1 MSNMTV
7 LDSLKEERYS
17 RVGGQMLPIN
27 TEDNT
32 FTLSEKSSSSPL
44 HSPVNPYVLF
54 DDPIY
59 ATTAMTN
66 KPEKPIKP
74 EKPVKPAKTSTLERA
89 KRHHLEKSGSLE
101 KLLDDDDSPQEVHTR
116 YVGFVCT
123 TVKMSVLQM
132 Q

>member
-17 RVGGQMLPIN
+17 RVGGQMLSIN

-32 FTLSEKSSSSPL
+32 FDLSEKSSSSPL

-66 KPEKPIKP
+66 KPEKP
-74 EKPVKPAKTSTLERA
+74 VKPAKTSTLERA
-89 KRHHLEKSGSLE
+89 KRHHLEKSSSLE
-101 KLLDDDDSPQEVHTR
+101 KLLDEDDDSPQEVHTR
-116 YVGFVCT
+116 YVAFVCT

-132 Q
+132 